1 MIINSM
7 TPFTLTDSAKQQ
19 MSSLLSKNPNKD
31 AVSLSVKGGGCAGF
45 QYEWG
50 FLNDNQINDSDIIEN
65 WDEGKFVVDNTS
77 LLYVTGTK
85 IDWKVEAFGSHFE
98 ISNPSAKSSC
108 GCGESFGV

>member
-19 MSSLLSKNPNKD
+19 MSSLLSKNPSKD

-50 FLNDNQINDSDIIEN
+50 FLNDNQINDNDIIS
-65 WDEGKFVVDNTS
+65 TMPI
-77 LLYVTGTK
+77 GTF
-85 IDWKVEAFGSHFE
+85 AGSIHIPGFTALAGTAACFA
-98 ISNPSAKSSC
+98 S
-108 GCGESFGV
+108 